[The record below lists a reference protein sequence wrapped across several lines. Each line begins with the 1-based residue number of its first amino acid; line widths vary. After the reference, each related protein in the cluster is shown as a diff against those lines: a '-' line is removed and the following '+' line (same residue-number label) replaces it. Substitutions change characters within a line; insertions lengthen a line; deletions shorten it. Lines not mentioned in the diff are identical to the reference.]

1 MNKTMRIIFVMI
13 FAASALLIRAE
24 PNGPSDLSILNSETG
39 VIGDAPPQQI
49 SAQAG
54 NITGLVMNV
63 TTITKTWQGYF
74 GNISGKISLD
84 DANNWTLYD
93 WEFASPQG
101 RIYAARNESIVW
113 VNISCMRF
121 DADGS
126 LYPNLTT
133 EQVGYLGGS
142 LSDGDSIDKTF
153 AVANHSDIT
162 IGTVVLP
169 ENTCNTTFLYVNDTS
184 QNTQFREVLLTDNS
198 SNNSVIYT
206 AILEQDVVGFNNKSM
221 DFQMIVGENGH
232 GNNDATLYYFWVEL
246 V

>member
-1 MNKTMRIIFVMI
+1 MNTTMKIILMII

-24 PNGPSDLSILNSETG
+24 PNGPSDLIVLGSETG
-39 VIGDAPPQQI
+39 VIGDAPPKEI
-49 SAQAG
+49 LAQAG
-54 NITGLVMNV
+54 NISSLVINV
-63 TTITKTWQGYF
+63 TTITKTWQGYY
-74 GNISGKISLD
+74 GNISGKITLD
-84 DANNWTLYD
+84 DANNWTLYN

-101 RIYAARNESIVW
+101 RIYAARNDSIVW

-121 DADGS
+121 DANGS

-133 EQVGYLGGS
+133 EQVEYLGGT

-153 AVANHSDIT
+153 AVANHTSLT

-169 ENTCNTTFLYVNDTS
+169 ENTCNTTFLYVNDTT
-184 QNTQFREVLLTDNS
+184 QNTQFREVLLTDNR

-232 GNNDATLYYFWVEL
+232 GNNVATQYYFWVEL
-246 V
+246 E